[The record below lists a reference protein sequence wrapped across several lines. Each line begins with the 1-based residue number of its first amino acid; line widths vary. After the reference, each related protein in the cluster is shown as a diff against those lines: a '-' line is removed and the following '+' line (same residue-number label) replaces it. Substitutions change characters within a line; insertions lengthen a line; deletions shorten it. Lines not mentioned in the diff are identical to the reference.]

1 MDINFESIMLSGI
14 NEKKFHNFI
23 YIWIIKNRKINEE
36 AIKHK
41 HIGTEKRVVV
51 TRGKV
56 WRRKKRV
63 KGASCTVTKGH

>member
-1 MDINFESIMLSGI
+1 MR
-14 NEKKFHNFI
+14 KKPHDFT
-23 YIWIIKNRKINEE
+23 YIWIIKKINEE

-41 HIGTEKRVVV
+41 HIDTEKRVVV

-56 WRRKKRV
+56 WRRTKWV